1 MSENKMFDSAK
12 EVLKIFNDAGFEAY
26 MVGGFVR
33 DHLLGL
39 ESHDIDITTNA
50 LPEVVKTLFKN
61 HFCQSEKFKTVTVR
75 HNGFEF
81 EVTTYKINNLFIFIH
96 T

>member
-1 MSENKMFDSAK
+1 MFDSAK

-75 HNGFEF
+75 HNGLNLRLPHI
-81 EVTTYKINNLFIFIH
+81 VMINHILIIDIQKS
-96 T
+96 